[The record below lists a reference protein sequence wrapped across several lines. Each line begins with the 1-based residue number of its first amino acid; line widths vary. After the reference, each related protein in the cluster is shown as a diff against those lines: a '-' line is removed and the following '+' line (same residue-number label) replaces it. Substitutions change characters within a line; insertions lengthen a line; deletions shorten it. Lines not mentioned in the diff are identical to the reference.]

1 MSFLKSFI
9 QIWGHIYQFL
19 PNEYVCYR
27 NATGKNPPSENDT
40 AEWLVW
46 SGRCV
51 NIAAQSHC
59 HNACC
64 AKHHCGQEFSSGSE
78 HLNSQY
84 FLLCVFE

>member
-1 MSFLKSFI
+1 MGGGGYRIPTNSCQMNMS
-9 QIWGHIYQFL
+9 
-19 PNEYVCYR
+19 
-27 NATGKNPPSENDT
+27 ATGMPLVRTLPQRTENDT
-40 AEWLVW
+40 AECRVW

-64 AKHHCGQEFSSGSE
+64 AKHHCGKEFSSGSE